1 MQALK
6 IMVVVMGVL
15 IVAGV
20 AVIATDLARR
30 ASSGRAAPAA
40 SAGASLAGFDEK
52 TVELPKNGRLTGVHT
67 EAGRVV
73 LRVLLP
79 GNKEMLIVLDLAT
92 GERLGTINVNPAP

>member
-20 AVIATDLARR
+20 AVIATDIAKRV
-30 ASSGRAAPAA
+30 AAGRAPSATSGAA
-40 SAGASLAGFDEK
+40 VTAFDEK

-67 EAGRVV
+67 EAGRVI

-79 GNKEMLIVLDLAT
+79 GNREMLIVLDLAT
-92 GERLGTINVNPAP
+92 GERLGTINVNPTP